1 MDATKG
7 CDSNFESAAF
17 SVVSAGAGAPTT
29 TSGSDEFAAAVLEMP
44 IYFQEGKNFQHWL
57 RRIKLWVLQR
67 TGITV
72 RLDLRDGFLDHS
84 DALALLPACLIPPL
98 HRELSVA
105 SLSSCLRSASD
116 RKAFAL
122 VAFGGDLV
130 ASERALRDES
140 SWSLEPFYTFPS
152 PGSGDSLGTHTFSV
166 CLPRR

>member
-1 MDATKG
+1 MAAMNG

-17 SVVSAGAGAPTT
+17 SIVAAVAGGSATS
-29 TSGSDEFAAAVLEMP
+29 SGSDEFAAAVLEMP
-44 IYFQEGKNFQHWL
+44 IYFQEGKNFDHWL
-57 RRIKLWVLQR
+57 RRIKLWILQR

-98 HRELSVA
+98 HRALSVA

-122 VAFGGDLV
+122 VAFNGDLE
-130 ASERALRDES
+130 ASERALRDKT
-140 SWSLEPFYTFPS
+140 SWSLTPFYTFPS
-152 PGSGDSLGTHTFSV
+152 PGTGGSLVRTAHGSS
-166 CLPRR
+166 